1 MTPSI
6 SKETKISVWVT
17 ASFVGF
23 HKWIDAPDEVA
34 FLRNEHRH
42 VFHVK
47 VSVAVTHGD
56 RDVEFFILKR
66 DLSDHCAGFAGRS
79 FLYSCE
85 QVAFILGELLQKD
98 QYKVQWVE
106 VSEDGENGARVEYV

>member
-1 MTPSI
+1 VQQNTG
-6 SKETKISVWVT
+6 TKISVWVT
-17 ASFVGF
+17 DSFVGF

-47 VSVAVTHGD
+47 VSVVAAHGD

-66 DLSDHCAGFAGRS
+66 NLSLHCERFAGQS

-85 QVAFILGELLQKD
+85 QLASRLGALLQKD
-98 QYKVQWVE
+98 RYKVQWIE

>member
-1 MTPSI
+1 MTPGI
-6 SKETKISVWVT
+6 LKETKISVWVT
-17 ASFVGF
+17 DSFVGF
-23 HKWIDAPDEVA
+23 HKWVDAPDEVY

-66 DLSDHCAGFAGRS
+66 DLGNHCARFADQS

-85 QVAFILGELLQKD
+85 QLASMLGELLQED
-98 QYKVQWVE
+98 RYKVQWVE